1 MAKQVLEI
9 EVPDGKKAIWKDG
22 RVVFEDVDTME
33 SIKTIEDAA
42 KFLADKRICED
53 ILDSLSRLPKDSF
66 EWKIAA
72 YRAVVAAVT
81 YNEQRHLTTGERWF
95 PTIEFCRPGKL
106 QNCCG
111 DIIVGRI
118 KSEGEE
124 FDVVGAPLTAR
135 VRVSVASARMA
146 ACLAPGR
153 VSASGRLVQRK
164 LPYTFLSN
172 LESFCLRLVMV
183 VQTVIGDGWHSH
195 NLYISSGTI
204 HCRHNLQYY

>member
-106 QNCCG
+106 KNCYA
-111 DIIVGRI
+111 DVVLGRI
-118 KSEGEE
+118 ESEGEE
-124 FDVVGAPLTAR
+124 FDVVGGRASTCAHAGLGGFDSAYG
-135 VRVSVASARMA
+135 VSDAWTRIGFRSVDSKKA
-146 ACLAPGR
+146 A
-153 VSASGRLVQRK
+153 
-164 LPYTFLSN
+164 
-172 LESFCLRLVMV
+172 
-183 VQTVIGDGWHSH
+183 
-195 NLYISSGTI
+195 LYISKQFGKLLFEVSYGGTN
-204 HCRHNLQYY
+204 CDWRWMA

>member
-106 QNCCG
+106 KNCYG
-111 DIIVGRI
+111 DVVLGRI

-124 FDVVGAPLTAR
+124 FDVVGGDAGNGAYAGLGRFYSGVGVSGAWTAVGFR
-135 VRVSVASARMA
+135 SVDSKKA
-146 ACLAPGR
+146 A
-153 VSASGRLVQRK
+153 
-164 LPYTFLSN
+164 
-172 LESFCLRLVMV
+172 
-183 VQTVIGDGWHSH
+183 
-195 NLYISSGTI
+195 LYISKQFGKLLFEVSYGGTN
-204 HCRHNLQYY
+204 CDWRWMA

>member
-33 SIKTIEDAA
+33 SIKTIDDAIL
-42 KFLADKRICED
+42 FLVKNKIGDD
-53 ILDSLSRLPKDSF
+53 ILDSLSRLPKDLF

-95 PTIEFCRPGKL
+95 PTIEFCRPEKL
-106 QNCCG
+106 KNCCG
-111 DIIVGRI
+111 DIVVGRI

-124 FDVVGAPLTAR
+124 FDVVGGRAYYGSYAGLGAFASD
-135 VRVSVASARMA
+135 VGVSRY
-146 ACLAPGR
+146 P
-153 VSASGRLVQRK
+153 
-164 LPYTFLSN
+164 
-172 LESFCLRLVMV
+172 
-183 VQTVIGDGWHSH
+183 TVIGFRSVCSKEAA
-195 NLYISSGTI
+195 LYISKQFGKLLFEVSYGGTN
-204 HCRHNLQYY
+204 CDWKWVE

>member
-1 MAKQVLEI
+1 MVKQVLEI

-95 PTIEFCRPGKL
+95 HTIEFCRPGKL
-106 QNCCG
+106 KNCYG
-111 DIIVGRI
+111 DIVVGRI

-124 FDVVGAPLTAR
+124 FDVVCGYAHDGSSAGAGLGAFDSLDG
-135 VRVSVASARMA
+135 VSGAWA
-146 ACLAPGR
+146 AVGFRSVGSKKA
-153 VSASGRLVQRK
+153 A
-164 LPYTFLSN
+164 
-172 LESFCLRLVMV
+172 
-183 VQTVIGDGWHSH
+183 
-195 NLYISSGTI
+195 LYISKQFGKLLFEVSYGGTN
-204 HCRHNLQYY
+204 CDWRWKA

>member
-9 EVPDGKKAIWKDG
+9 EVPDGKKAIWKNG
-22 RVVFEDVDTME
+22 RVIFEDIDTME

-81 YNEQRHLTTGERWF
+81 YNEQRHLTTGERWY

-106 QNCCG
+106 KNCHG
-111 DIIVGRI
+111 DIVVGRI

-124 FDVVGAPLTAR
+124 FYVVGGRADSSAYAGLGGFHSADG
-135 VRVSVASARMA
+135 VSGAWASLGFRSVGSKKA
-146 ACLAPGR
+146 A
-153 VSASGRLVQRK
+153 
-164 LPYTFLSN
+164 
-172 LESFCLRLVMV
+172 
-183 VQTVIGDGWHSH
+183 
-195 NLYISSGTI
+195 LYISKQFGKLLFEVSYGGTN
-204 HCRHNLQYY
+204 CDWRWMA

>member
-1 MAKQVLEI
+1 MAKQILEI

-33 SIKTIEDAA
+33 SIKTIEDAVQ
-42 KFLADKRICED
+42 FLTDKEICED
-53 ILDSLSRLPKDSF
+53 ILDSLFRLPNDSF

-106 QNCCG
+106 KNCCG
-111 DIIVGRI
+111 DIVVGRI

-124 FDVVGAPLTAR
+124 FDVVGGYASNGSSAGLGDFNSIGG
-135 VRVSVASARMA
+135 VSSAWTSIGLRSVGSKKA
-146 ACLAPGR
+146 A
-153 VSASGRLVQRK
+153 
-164 LPYTFLSN
+164 
-172 LESFCLRLVMV
+172 
-183 VQTVIGDGWHSH
+183 
-195 NLYISSGTI
+195 LYISKQFGKLLFEVSYGGTN
-204 HCRHNLQYY
+204 CDWRWMA

>member
-33 SIKTIEDAA
+33 NIKNIDDAIL
-42 KFLADKRICED
+42 FLVKNKIGDD
-53 ILDSLSRLPKDSF
+53 ILDSLSRLPKDLF

-95 PTIEFCRPGKL
+95 PTIEFCRPGNLK
-106 QNCCG
+106 NCYG
-111 DIIVGRI
+111 NIVVGRI

-124 FDVVGAPLTAR
+124 FDIVGGYAHYCAAAGFGGFGSG
-135 VRVSVASARMA
+135 VGVSGAWASVCFRSVGSKKA
-146 ACLAPGR
+146 A
-153 VSASGRLVQRK
+153 
-164 LPYTFLSN
+164 
-172 LESFCLRLVMV
+172 
-183 VQTVIGDGWHSH
+183 
-195 NLYISSGTI
+195 LYISKQFGKLLFEVSYGGTN
-204 HCRHNLQYY
+204 CDWRWMA

>member
-1 MAKQVLEI
+1 MSKQVLEI

-33 SIKTIEDAA
+33 SIKTIDDAIL
-42 KFLADKRICED
+42 FLVKNKIGDD
-53 ILDSLSRLPKDSF
+53 ILDSLSRLPKYLF

-106 QNCCG
+106 NNCCG
-111 DIIVGRI
+111 DIVVGRI

-124 FDVVGAPLTAR
+124 FDVVGGRANFGTNAGLGNFASHIG
-135 VRVSVASARMA
+135 VSYSYATIGFRSVGSKKA
-146 ACLAPGR
+146 A
-153 VSASGRLVQRK
+153 
-164 LPYTFLSN
+164 
-172 LESFCLRLVMV
+172 
-183 VQTVIGDGWHSH
+183 
-195 NLYISSGTI
+195 LYISKQFGKLLFEISYGGTN
-204 HCRHNLQYY
+204 CDWKWVE

>member
-9 EVPDGKKAIWKDG
+9 EVPDGKKAIWKNG

-42 KFLADKRICED
+42 QFLTDKRICED
-53 ILDSLSRLPKDSF
+53 ILDSLSRLPKYSF

-81 YNEQRHLTTGERWF
+81 YNEQRYLTIGERWF

-106 QNCCG
+106 KNCYG
-111 DIIVGRI
+111 DIVVGRI

-124 FDVVGAPLTAR
+124 FDVIGGSAYDGA
-135 VRVSVASARMA
+135 
-146 ACLAPGR
+146 LAGL
-153 VSASGRLVQRK
+153 G
-164 LPYTFLSN
+164 
-172 LESFCLRLVMV
+172 SFCS
-183 VQTVIGDGWHSH
+183 GDGVSDAWAHIGFRSVGSKKAAM
-195 NLYISSGTI
+195 YISRQFGKLLFEVSYGGTNCDWEWI
-204 HCRHNLQYY
+204 V

>member
-22 RVVFEDVDTME
+22 RVVFEDIDTME

-53 ILDSLSRLPKDSF
+53 ILDSLSRLPKNSF

-72 YRAVVAAVT
+72 YRAVVAAIT

-106 QNCCG
+106 KNCYG
-111 DIIVGRI
+111 DVVLGRI

-124 FDVVGAPLTAR
+124 FDVVGGRANGGAFAGLGSFDSDDG
-135 VRVSVASARMA
+135 VSYAWANVGFRSVGSKKA
-146 ACLAPGR
+146 A
-153 VSASGRLVQRK
+153 
-164 LPYTFLSN
+164 
-172 LESFCLRLVMV
+172 
-183 VQTVIGDGWHSH
+183 
-195 NLYISSGTI
+195 LYISKQFGRLLFEVSYGGTN
-204 HCRHNLQYY
+204 CDWRWMA

>member
-53 ILDSLSRLPKDSF
+53 ILDSLSRLPKDLF

-72 YRAVVAAVT
+72 YRAVVVAVT

-106 QNCCG
+106 KNCCG
-111 DIIVGRI
+111 DIVVGRI

-124 FDVVGAPLTAR
+124 FDVVGGHASYSTDAGLGDFNSYYG
-135 VRVSVASARMA
+135 VSDSFASVGFQSVGSKKA
-146 ACLAPGR
+146 A
-153 VSASGRLVQRK
+153 
-164 LPYTFLSN
+164 
-172 LESFCLRLVMV
+172 
-183 VQTVIGDGWHSH
+183 
-195 NLYISSGTI
+195 LYISKQFGKLLFEVSYGGTN
-204 HCRHNLQYY
+204 CDWRWMA

>member
-106 QNCCG
+106 KNCHG
-111 DIIVGRI
+111 DIVVGRI

-124 FDVVGAPLTAR
+124 FDIVGGYAHYCAAAGFGGFGSG
-135 VRVSVASARMA
+135 VGVSGAWASVCFRSVGSKKA
-146 ACLAPGR
+146 A
-153 VSASGRLVQRK
+153 
-164 LPYTFLSN
+164 
-172 LESFCLRLVMV
+172 
-183 VQTVIGDGWHSH
+183 
-195 NLYISSGTI
+195 LYISKQFGKLLFEVSYGGI
-204 HCRHNLQYY
+204 NCDWRWMA

>member
-33 SIKTIEDAA
+33 SIKTIKDAA

-95 PTIEFCRPGKL
+95 PTIEFCRPGNLK
-106 QNCCG
+106 NCYG
-111 DIIVGRI
+111 DIVVGRI
-118 KSEGEE
+118 KSEEEE
-124 FDVVGAPLTAR
+124 FDVVG
-135 VRVSVASARMA
+135 
-146 ACLAPGR
+146 GI
-153 VSASGRLVQRK
+153 ASGGTLAG
-164 LPYTFLSN
+164 LGFFYS
-172 LESFCLRLVMV
+172 SFGVSSAWTGVGFRSV
-183 VQTVIGDGWHSH
+183 GSKKAA
-195 NLYISSGTI
+195 LYISKQFGKLLFEVSYGGI
-204 HCRHNLQYY
+204 NCDWRWMVQS

>member
-22 RVVFEDVDTME
+22 RIVFEDVDTME
-33 SIKTIEDAA
+33 SIKTIGDAVR
-42 KFLADKRICED
+42 FLADKGICGS

-106 QNCCG
+106 KNCCG
-111 DIIVGRI
+111 DIVIGRI

-124 FDVVGAPLTAR
+124 FDVVGGSANSGANAGLGGFYSSHGMSLAWTR
-135 VRVSVASARMA
+135 FGFRSVGSKKA
-146 ACLAPGR
+146 A
-153 VSASGRLVQRK
+153 
-164 LPYTFLSN
+164 
-172 LESFCLRLVMV
+172 
-183 VQTVIGDGWHSH
+183 
-195 NLYISSGTI
+195 LYISKQFGKLLFEVSYGGTNCDWEWI
-204 HCRHNLQYY
+204 V

>member
-33 SIKTIEDAA
+33 SIKTIEDAIQ
-42 KFLADKRICED
+42 FLADKGICGN
-53 ILDSLSRLPKDSF
+53 IRDSLYRLPKDSF

-81 YNEQRHLTTGERWF
+81 YNEQRHLTTGERWY

-106 QNCCG
+106 KNCYG
-111 DIIVGRI
+111 NIVVGRI

-124 FDVVGAPLTAR
+124 FDVVGGHASYSTDAGLGDFNSYYG
-135 VRVSVASARMA
+135 VSDSFASVGFQSVGSKKA
-146 ACLAPGR
+146 A
-153 VSASGRLVQRK
+153 
-164 LPYTFLSN
+164 
-172 LESFCLRLVMV
+172 
-183 VQTVIGDGWHSH
+183 
-195 NLYISSGTI
+195 LYISKQFGKLLFEVSYGDTNCDWEWI
-204 HCRHNLQYY
+204 V

>member
-1 MAKQVLEI
+1 MKKQVIEI

-53 ILDSLSRLPKDSF
+53 ILDSLYRLPKYSF

-106 QNCCG
+106 KNCYG
-111 DIIVGRI
+111 DIVVGRI

-124 FDVVGAPLTAR
+124 FDVVG
-135 VRVSVASARMA
+135 
-146 ACLAPGR
+146 G
-153 VSASGRLVQRK
+153 SASYGANAGLGCFDSGVGVSG
-164 LPYTFLSN
+164 TWAS
-172 LESFCLRLVMV
+172 
-183 VQTVIGDGWHSH
+183 IGFRSVGSKKAA
-195 NLYISSGTI
+195 LYISKQFGKLLFEVSHGGI
-204 HCRHNLQYY
+204 NCDWRWMA